1 MFKKIKI
8 IIVSLVLLV
17 SSSAS
22 IFAEDERSF
31 VIYQNDRYEIKAVI
45 ESDSSYKLYTY
56 EDGKLLYVSYY
67 KDDGNLYMNVEGNE
81 ILAMEI
87 INEYQEDYSFITSKA
102 IKRAPSK
109 FLLTNS
115 GYVKRIKITEEVIK
129 LGESA
134 ILGVICNFIEDS
146 FSGKNIGVSI
156 VSSAILQALA
166 AHIALNYST
175 YDTNV
180 TRNSYVYNGC
190 NWLLYNE
197 FVYPGGYTVGA
208 YAWTDNPSLGIA
220 SSVCKLAS
228 QSYPY

>member
-22 IFAEDERSF
+22 IFAEDENSF
-31 VIYQNDRYEIKAVI
+31 VIYQNDGYEIKEVI
-45 ESDSSYKLYTY
+45 ESDLSYKLYTY
-56 EDGKLLYVSYY
+56 EDGELLYISYY

-87 INEYQEDYSFITSKA
+87 IDEYQEDYSFITSKA

-115 GYVKRIKITEEVIK
+115 GYVQRIVINWDVISI
-129 LGESA
+129 GSDA
-134 ILGVICNFIEDS
+134 IASVIIGFVIDKFNVKNLTTKVISVAIVQSLAVFI
-146 FSGKNIGVSI
+146 KN
-156 VSSAILQALA
+156 
-166 AHIALNYST
+166 NYTT